1 MLAEIEPKRKE
12 PVRVF
17 SKLGKVRIV
26 RRSIDTRKDAS
37 KIIEAGRDLQTLMLQ
52 HPVASP
58 ATKVIKLSPLSK
70 RGF

>member
-1 MLAEIEPKRKE
+1 MIADIEPKRKE

-17 SKLGKVRIV
+17 PKVKVV
-26 RRSIDTRKDAS
+26 RRSIETRKDAS

-58 ATKVIKLSPLSK
+58 AAKVIKLSPLSK